1 MSLILKQEPANTIA
15 TPPAGKST
23 LFVDDNSV
31 MSVKNPA
38 GTVTTFPTVQGSN
51 TQVFFNDEGAIN
63 GSANLSFVKTTN
75 TLTLTNGN
83 VVATG
88 VKTDNLYYANG
99 SPWDLQQPAGSNNQL
114 QYNDDGSFGASA
126 NLTFNGTSLNTTA
139 NLNVTGNAYISG
151 NLTVDGNVVYVNV
164 ESLSV
169 EDPLISLGG
178 GPNGNALTSNN
189 GYDRGLILHNY
200 TTQAVDA
207 FMGWD
212 TSNAEFSFASNVSV
226 AGEVVTINTL
236 GNIRANRVAGTLST
250 AAQPNITSVGT
261 LTGLLIGATSLQADF
276 PNAKAIISQDNSG
289 QTHSENIGVVGEAV
303 ADSGNTSTWGI
314 GVLGEARA
322 NGATKAT
329 GVQGG
334 GYVTNSADTGAAV
347 GVRGYST
354 QTHSGGYNIGV
365 LGNASGSGLGSYAF
379 YVQSGNI
386 GSIETTTNWELID
399 DEAAALTFSSTGKA
413 NIFGI
418 ETTDGAEGIY
428 TQGYLNVSG
437 NAAVGGI
444 KTNNYYYANGSPVD
458 FQQAGGSNT
467 QIQFNDADAFGGSA
481 AFTFNNTSN
490 TVQIGGVLSVVG
502 NANIGNIG
510 TGGLVTA
517 TGNIGGGNLV
527 TGGVVTATGNVT
539 GGNLTTAGA
548 ISATGNAN
556 VGNLGTTGVFATTV
570 SATGN
575 ANIGNIGTG
584 GLITA
589 TGNIGGGNINT
600 GGVVSATGNII
611 GGNLT
616 TTGTA
621 NVGNLKVTGNVTG
634 PLLPDANVTYDLGS
648 DTQRWKDL
656 YLANT
661 TIYLG
666 GANIRANGTS
676 ITMSGN
682 TTAANLITSG
692 ILSVGGNANIG
703 NIGTGGLITAT
714 GNLNAGNLITGGIVS
729 ATGNGTF
736 GNVSATTFT
745 GTLNG
750 AATTAG
756 TVTTAAQP
764 NITSVGTLTS
774 VSVSGNANIGN
785 IGTGGLITATGNIG
799 GGNINTGGVIS
810 ATGNANVGNLGT
822 TGVFATTVS
831 ATGNANVGNLGTAGL
846 ITATGNITG
855 GNIIGTL
862 LTGTLTTAA
871 QPNITSVGTLT
882 SVSVSG
888 NANVG
893 NIGAAAGVFTTVAG
907 TLTTA
912 AQPNVTSVGTLSSLA
927 VTGNISAGNVSATT
941 FTGALSGAATSAT
954 TAGTVTTAAQPNIT
968 SVGTL
973 SSLAVT
979 GNVAAGN
986 LTTTGVLSVTG
997 TGVSSIAGNLDMT
1010 SNTIINLASP
1020 TNPTDAATKQY
1031 VDDVAQGLHTHDS
1044 CNAATDSTLATISGG
1059 TVTYSNG
1066 TDGVGATLTTTGSYT
1081 TIDGVTLSNGMRIL
1095 VKNEANTAH
1104 NGIYDR
1110 TSSTVLTRSSDFD
1123 TPTEMAGG
1131 DFTFVNAGTLYDNTG
1146 WVMPDPV
1153 PTVGTSPVVWVQFS
1167 GAGTY
1172 TAGTGL
1178 TLTGSVFSVNAS
1190 QTQVTSV
1197 GTLGSLA
1204 VTGNISAG
1212 NVSAT
1217 TFTGALSGA
1226 ATSATTAGTV
1236 TTAAQPNI
1244 TSVGTLTSLAVTGNI
1259 SAGNVSATTFTG
1271 ALSGAATTAGTVTTA
1286 AQPNITSVGTL
1297 TTLGVNGTVT
1307 AVAFTAN
1314 TGVFTGNGSGLSA
1327 IAGANVTG
1335 AVAFATT
1342 ANAVAGA
1349 NVSGAVAFATTA
1361 NAVAGANVS
1370 GTVSAA
1376 TTAGTVTTAAQGNIT
1391 SVGTLTSL
1399 AVTGNISAGNVSA
1412 TTFTG
1417 ALSGAAT
1424 SATTAG
1430 TVTTA
1435 AQGNITSVGTL
1446 TGLGVNGTITAVN
1459 ITANTGVFAGSGA
1472 NLTTLNGSN
1481 ISTGTIAQ
1489 ARLANSSLTV
1499 NGTAISLGGSGTI
1512 TATATNAL
1520 TIGTG
1525 LGGTSYNGSTGVTIT
1540 NTGVT
1545 SLVAGTNIAIS
1556 GGTGAVTVSVT
1567 GTVPTATTAGTV
1579 TTAAQPNITSV
1590 SGSFTSLTFANAQS
1604 LTGNNFTLSTGA
1616 NTNAGTITGTWTLS
1630 AGSKLNATYA
1640 DLAEKYTAD
1649 ADYEPGTV
1657 VLFGG
1662 EHEVTLSTEAD
1673 SFRVAGVVTT
1683 NPAYVMNN
1691 GCEGEYVATLAL
1703 QGRVPV
1709 KVKGPIF
1716 KGDLLVSSA
1725 NGHASANNI
1734 ARAGTIIGKSL
1745 ENFTGESGV
1754 IEVAVGRF

>member
-31 MSVKNPA
+31 MAVKNPA
-38 GTVTTFPTVQGSN
+38 GVVTTFPTVQGSN
-51 TQVFFNDEGAIN
+51 TQVFFNDQGAIN

-75 TLTLTNGN
+75 TLTVTNGN

-99 SPWDLQQPAGSNNQL
+99 NPWDLEHPAGSNNQL
-114 QYNDDGSFGASA
+114 QYNDNGSFGASA

-139 NLNVTGNAYISG
+139 NLNVTGNTYISG

-200 TTQAVDA
+200 TSVAVDA

-212 TSNAEFSFASNVSV
+212 TSNAEFAFASNVFI

-428 TQGYLNVSG
+428 TQGYLNVTG
-437 NAAVGGI
+437 NATVGGV
-444 KTNNYYYANGSPVD
+444 KTDNYYYANGSPVD

-481 AFTFNNTSN
+481 AFTFNKTSN
-490 TVQIGGVLSVVG
+490 TVQLGGILSVVG

-575 ANIGNIGTG
+575 ANVGNIGTG

-589 TGNIGGGNINT
+589 TGNLNAGNIIT
-600 GGVVSATGNII
+600 GGIVSATGNIT

-621 NVGNLKVTGNVTG
+621 NVGDLKVTGNVTG

-666 GANIRANGTS
+666 GANIRANGS
-676 ITMSGN
+676 AITMSGN
-682 TTAANLITSG
+682 TTAANLITAG
-692 ILSVGGNANIG
+692 ILSVG
-703 NIGTGGLITAT
+703 
-714 GNLNAGNLITGGIVS
+714 
-729 ATGNGTF
+729 
-736 GNVSATTFT
+736 
-745 GTLNG
+745 
-750 AATTAG
+750 
-756 TVTTAAQP
+756 
-764 NITSVGTLTS
+764 
-774 VSVSGNANIGN
+774 GNANIGN

-799 GGNINTGGVIS
+799 GGNINTGGV
-810 ATGNANVGNLGT
+810 
-822 TGVFATTVS
+822 VS
-831 ATGNANVGNLGTAGL
+831 ATGNVTGGNLVTAGKVYASEMLNGGTGIYLSAGPSGYINFFTTGGDKATVTDSGNIVASNLVANSTVFAVTANVSGNVNAGNI
-846 ITATGNITG
+846 ITGGVVSATGNITG

-912 AQPNVTSVGTLSSLA
+912 AQPNITSVGTLSSLA
-927 VTGNISAGNVSATT
+927 VTGNVTAGNVSATT
-941 FTGALSGAATSAT
+941 FTGALSGAAT

-1020 TNPTDAATKQY
+1020 TNPNDAATKQY

-1044 CNAATDSTLATISGG
+1044 CNAATQTTLATISGG

-1153 PTVGTSPVVWVQFS
+1153 TTVGTSPVVWVQFS

-1204 VTGNISAG
+1204 VTGNITAG

-1226 ATSATTAGTV
+1226 ATTAGTV

-1271 ALSGAATTAGTVTTA
+1271 ALSGAATSATTAGTVTTA

-1297 TTLGVNGTVT
+1297 TSLSVTGNITAGNVSATTFTGALSGAATTAGTVTTAAQGNITSLGTLTGLGVNGTVT
-1307 AVAFTAN
+1307 AVNITAN

-1335 AVAFATT
+1335 TVA
-1342 ANAVAGA
+1342 
-1349 NVSGAVAFATTA
+1349 
-1361 NAVAGANVS
+1361 
-1370 GTVSAA
+1370 
-1376 TTAGTVTTAAQGNIT
+1376 
-1391 SVGTLTSL
+1391 
-1399 AVTGNISAGNVSA
+1399 SA
-1412 TTFTG
+1412 TN
-1417 ALSGAAT
+1417 
-1424 SATTAG
+1424 AG